1 MIFEAMIADD
11 EAPARVEL
19 AHQLEDTGRVKVVS
33 EAVSMPEAVAK
44 MKKGGLD
51 VVFLDWD
58 ISDPNNTLLRD
69 ELPKM
74 EHVPLLV
81 YMSAYKNY
89 QPKPFGVAP
98 LCYLAKPT
106 DREALDECIAI
117 IERRHL
123 ELIERRAL

>member
-19 AHQLEDTGRVKVVS
+19 KSQLEDTGRVKVVD
-33 EAVSMPEAVAK
+33 EAVSFPEAVAK
-44 MKKGGLD
+44 MLHGRLD

-58 ISDPNNTLLRD
+58 IADPKSMILKD
-69 ELPKM
+69 ALPKM

-81 YMSAYKNY
+81 LMSAYAEY
-89 QPKPFGVAP
+89 QPQAFGIKP

-106 DREALDECIAI
+106 DRKALDECIAV
-117 IERRHL
+117 IEKRHL
-123 ELIERRAL
+123 ELIGRGAL

>member
-19 AHQLEDTGRVKVVS
+19 THQLEDTGRVRVVE
-33 EAVSMPEAVAK
+33 EAVSLPEAVAK
-44 MKKGGLD
+44 MRKGGLD

-58 ISDPNNTLLRD
+58 IADPDSTLLRD
-69 ELPKM
+69 ALPFID
-74 EHVPLLV
+74 HVPLLV

-89 QPKPFGVAP
+89 QPRPFGVAP
-98 LCYLAKPT
+98 LCYLSKPT
-106 DREALDECIAI
+106 DREALDECIRT